1 MAQRKSERDTLSTT
15 GDRIQ
20 GLSQSRRFDTK
31 PGLYTLLDVRLQ
43 FPGRHIFVCIR
54 WMRLDLSL
62 AVSLE
67 VGFDTA
73 RLGDAKVNLLSK
85 GMSVYSADKNTN
97 IISTKLGRV
106 TYYSSPGASP

>member
-1 MAQRKSERDTLSTT
+1 M
-15 GDRIQ
+15 
-20 GLSQSRRFDTK
+20 
-31 PGLYTLLDVRLQ
+31 
-43 FPGRHIFVCIR
+43 
-54 WMRLDLSL
+54 
-62 AVSLE
+62 SLE

-73 RLGDAKVNLLSK
+73 RFGDAKVNLLLK